1 MKDHKEFFEELRGA
15 REEKGI
21 SLDEISRTTL
31 IDKKYLEAIEAG
43 NEEILPAAYVRA
55 FIREYANAIGLDA
68 EEVMKRYVHPVAQQ
82 VTIPDS
88 VSSQT
93 SSPPAAPTQRQP
105 WWENRVLL
113 LSVISVAIV
122 CVIAVVV
129 DLSKNSRNRNL
140 QEIPFN
146 TAVRETEQRMFP
158 GDSTPKPTSPSRTV
172 AAGDSLVL
180 SASSSDSVWM
190 QLSIDG
196 TPPNDYLFP
205 PNIRR
210 QWKAKE
216 KFTVTLGNAGGV
228 HFRLNGNDIGT
239 LGKPGSVV
247 RNFELSRQTLSQQH
261 NVEGNP

>member
-1 MKDHKEFFEELRGA
+1 MTQHKEFFGELRAA
-15 REEKGI
+15 REERGVT
-21 SLDEISRTTL
+21 LEEISRTTL
-31 IDKKYLEAIEAG
+31 IDKKYLEAIENG
-43 NEEILPAAYVRA
+43 NEEVLPAAYVRA
-55 FIREYANAIGLDA
+55 FIREYASAIGMNVD
-68 EEVMKRYVHPVAQQ
+68 EVMKRYAHPAAQE
-82 VTIPDS
+82 VTAAGQHSLPP
-88 VSSQT
+88 SSA
-93 SSPPAAPTQRQP
+93 PPAPAQRQP

-113 LSVISVAIV
+113 LSLISAAIV
-122 CVIAVVV
+122 CVIAVVI
-129 DLSKNSRNRNL
+129 DLSRNNRGRNI

-146 TAVRETEQRMFP
+146 TSVRETEQRMFP
-158 GDSTPKPTSPSRTV
+158 GDSTKPSQSSRAF

-210 QWKAKE
+210 HWKAKE
-216 KFTVTLGNAGGV
+216 KFTVTLGNAGAV
-228 HFRLNGNDIGT
+228 QFRLNNMDIGA

-261 NVEGNP
+261 SGEGAP

>member
-1 MKDHKEFFEELRGA
+1 MKDHKEFFEELRSA

-31 IDKKYLEAIEAG
+31 IDRKYLEAIEKG
-43 NEEILPAAYVRA
+43 NESVLPSAYVRA
-55 FIREYANAIGLDA
+55 FIREYAGAIGLNA
-68 EEVMKRYVHPVAQQ
+68 EEVMKRYLHASAPE
-82 VTIPDS
+82 
-88 VSSQT
+88 VSEPLPQAHQPPST
-93 SSPPAAPTQRQP
+93 PAATVQRQP

-113 LSVISVAIV
+113 LSLISVAIV

-129 DLSKNSRNRNL
+129 DLSRNGRGRNI

-158 GDSTPKPTSPSRTV
+158 GDSARTTPSSRSV
-172 AAGDSLVL
+172 ATGDSLIL

-210 QWKAKE
+210 QWRAKE

-228 HFRLNGNDIGT
+228 HFRLNSTDIGT

-247 RNFELSRQTLSQQH
+247 RNYELSRQTLSQQH
-261 NVEGNP
+261 SVEGIR